1 MTSAPVAYRGC
12 IVTSLAA
19 TGRLEFKPKLGIL
32 CMLTALFILG
42 GTDAIVKWSA
52 TNIDVAQ
59 IAFVRFAVSLAIVL
73 IFMAPKANGFAMVRT
88 RRPIEH
94 LLRGV
99 CSAIELLAFYI
110 AISLIPLP
118 TAMSIVSASP
128 IFGTLLG
135 VIVLRERLKLGGWIA
150 IMTGFAGVLLVIQP
164 EEGVGS
170 FYGTI
175 AVLTSVVL
183 WTTAQLLA
191 RRLSTTESSHTI
203 LFYYAAVGTLLMGAI
218 LPFVWVTPTP
228 IEWAAMAA
236 VGALGCMGQY
246 LLVLAFR
253 FAPMSLVAPFEYS
266 ALIWASLYGWLF
278 WGDVLGTIALVGVV
292 IIVAACLYISRNV
305 EH

>member
-1 MTSAPVAYRGC
+1 M
-12 IVTSLAA
+12 
-19 TGRLEFKPKLGIL
+19 L
-32 CMLTALFILG
+32 CMAAAIFVFG
-42 GTDAIVKWSA
+42 STDAVVKLASDSLHP
-52 TNIDVAQ
+52 TQ
-59 IAFVRFAVSLAIVL
+59 IGFCRFLISLVMVL
-73 IFMAPKANGFAMVRT
+73 MIIARSEGGFAAMRT
-88 RRPIEH
+88 KRPIEH
-94 LLRGV
+94 GARAV
-99 CSAIELLAFYI
+99 FAAIELLAFYF

-150 IMTGFAGVLLVIQP
+150 IATGFAGVLLVIQP

-170 FYGTI
+170 LYGTI

-183 WTTAQLLA
+183 WTTAQVLA

-203 LFYYAAVGTLLMGAI
+203 LFYYAAVGTVLMAAI
-218 LPFVWVTPTP
+218 LPFVWVAPTWL
-228 IEWAAMAA
+228 EWAALAA
-236 VGALGCMGQY
+236 VGALGCIGQY

-253 FAPMSLVAPFEYS
+253 FAPLSLVAPFEYS

-278 WGDVLGTIALVGVV
+278 WGDVLGTIALIGVV
-292 IIVAACLYISRNV
+292 IIVAACIYISRTI